1 MIAAQSWSD
10 GRVLTSPASMRKLTV
25 VSPVYNEERV
35 IVAFHEE
42 LRRALAGLAGWQCS
56 MLYVVDRGSDRSLDL
71 LRALAAA
78 DPGVS
83 VLALSSRFGQQAALL
98 AGLDHSDADA
108 VVMLDSD
115 LQHPPAVIP
124 ELVARHE
131 QGFDVVYTVRENDA
145 SLPLVKRWSA
155 RAFYGLVN
163 AVSETPIRQGAADFR
178 LLARPVVEVF
188 QKQIRER
195 TLFLRGLVNWV
206 GFRAS
211 AVRFRPG
218 ARGGGETKYPFG
230 RMVRFGLAGVVS
242 FTRAPLRAAGLAGLL
257 FLALGLAA
265 LALTLVRAVS
275 RQPIGASTLILAAIG
290 IVGGAQLVFTGVLG
304 EYLGAVLD
312 EVRAR
317 PHYIVEE
324 RINLPPGTGPAL

>member
-1 MIAAQSWSD
+1 
-10 GRVLTSPASMRKLTV
+10 MRQLTV

-35 IVAFHEE
+35 IPAFHEE
-42 LRRALAGLAGWQCS
+42 LRRVLAGLAGWECS
-56 MLYVVDRGSDRSLDL
+56 VLYVVDRGSDRSLDL

-78 DPGVS
+78 DPAVS
-83 VLALSSRFGQQAALL
+83 VLALSSHFGQQAALL

-115 LQHPPAVIP
+115 QQHPPAVIP

-131 QGFDVVYTVRENDA
+131 QGFDVVYTVRESDA

-163 AVSETPIRQGAADFR
+163 AISETPIHRGAADFR

-188 QKQIRER
+188 QQQVRER

-211 AVRFRPG
+211 GVRFRPG

-230 RMVRFGLAGVVS
+230 RMLRFGLAGVVS
-242 FTRAPLRAAGLAGLL
+242 FSRAPLRAAGLVGLVV
-257 FLALGLAA
+257 LALGLAA
-265 LALTLVRAVS
+265 LALGLARALGGH
-275 RQPIGASTLILAAIG
+275 PIGDRSLVLAAVG

-324 RINLPPGTGPAL
+324 RINLPPRSGHAL

>member
-1 MIAAQSWSD
+1 
-10 GRVLTSPASMRKLTV
+10 MRKLTV

-42 LRRALAGLAGWQCS
+42 LRRALAGLAGWECS
-56 MLYVVDRGSDRSLDL
+56 VFYVVDRGSDRSLDL
-71 LRALAAA
+71 LRALVAA
-78 DPGVS
+78 DPAVS

-124 ELVARHE
+124 DLVARHE

-145 SLPLVKRWSA
+145 SLPFVKRVSA
-155 RAFYGLVN
+155 RAFYAFVN
-163 AVSETPIRQGAADFR
+163 AISETPIRQGAADFR

-188 QKQIRER
+188 QNELRER

-218 ARGGGETKYPFG
+218 VRGGGETKYPLG
-230 RMVRFGLAGVVS
+230 RMVRFGLGGVVS
-242 FTRAPLRAAGLAGLL
+242 FSRAPLRAAGLVGIVVLAFGVVA
-257 FLALGLAA
+257 FVLALFPLLRQEA
-265 LALTLVRAVS
+265 LSDRA
-275 RQPIGASTLILAAIG
+275 LILAAIG
-290 IVGGAQLVFTGVLG
+290 VVGGAQLVFTGVLG

-324 RINLPPGTGPAL
+324 RINLAARDSS

>member
-1 MIAAQSWSD
+1 
-10 GRVLTSPASMRKLTV
+10 MRKLTV

-35 IVAFHEE
+35 ILAFHEE
-42 LRRALAGLAGWQCS
+42 LRRALAGLPGWRS
-56 MLYVVDRGSDRSLDL
+56 SVLYVVDRGSDRSLEL
-71 LRALAAA
+71 LRTLAAA

-145 SLPLVKRWSA
+145 SLPLVKRLSA
-155 RAFYGLVN
+155 RVFYGLVN
-163 AVSETPIRQGAADFR
+163 AISDTPIRQGAADFR

-188 QKQIRER
+188 QKQVRER

-211 AVRFRPG
+211 AVRFKAG
-218 ARGGGETKYPFG
+218 ARRAGETKYPFG

-242 FTRAPLRAAGLAGLL
+242 FSRAPLRAAGLVGLVV
-257 FLALGLAA
+257 LALGLAA
-265 LALTLVRAVS
+265 LALALVRALS
-275 RQPIGASTLILAAIG
+275 EQPIGDRTLVLAAIG
-290 IVGGAQLVFTGVLG
+290 VVGGAQLVFTGVLG

-317 PHYIVEE
+317 PHYVVEE
-324 RINLPPGTGPAL
+324 RINLPPRP

>member
-1 MIAAQSWSD
+1 
-10 GRVLTSPASMRKLTV
+10 MRKLTV

-35 IVAFHEE
+35 ILAFHEE
-42 LRRALAGLAGWQCS
+42 LRRALAGLAGWECS
-56 MLYVVDRGSDRSLDL
+56 VLYVVDRGSDRSLEL

-145 SLPLVKRWSA
+145 SLPLVKRLSA
-155 RAFYGLVN
+155 RCFYGLVN
-163 AVSETPIRQGAADFR
+163 AISDTPIRQGAADFR

-188 QKQIRER
+188 QKQVRER

-211 AVRFRPG
+211 AVRFKAG
-218 ARGGGETKYPFG
+218 ARRAGETKYPFG

-242 FTRAPLRAAGLAGLL
+242 FSRAPLRAAGLVGLVV
-257 FLALGLAA
+257 LALGLAA
-265 LALTLVRAVS
+265 LALALVRALS
-275 RQPIGASTLILAAIG
+275 GQPIGDRALVLAAIG
-290 IVGGAQLVFTGVLG
+290 VVGGAQLVFTGVLG

-317 PHYIVEE
+317 PHYVVEE
-324 RINLPPGTGPAL
+324 RINLPPEAGPAL

>member
-1 MIAAQSWSD
+1 
-10 GRVLTSPASMRKLTV
+10 MRKLTV

-35 IVAFHEE
+35 ILAFHEE
-42 LRRALAGLAGWQCS
+42 LRRALAGLSGWDS
-56 MLYVVDRGSDRSLDL
+56 SVLYVVDRGSDRSLEL

-124 ELVARHE
+124 ELVARHA

-145 SLPLVKRWSA
+145 SLPLVKRLSA
-155 RAFYGLVN
+155 RLFYGLVN
-163 AVSETPIRQGAADFR
+163 AISDTPIRQGAADFR

-188 QKQIRER
+188 QKQLRER

-206 GFRAS
+206 GFRSS

-218 ARGGGETKYPFG
+218 ARRGGETKYPFG
-230 RMVRFGLAGVVS
+230 RMVRFGLSGVVS
-242 FTRAPLRAAGLAGLL
+242 FSRAPLRAAGLVG
-257 FLALGLAA
+257 FVVLALGLLAFA
-265 LALTLVRAVS
+265 LALVPLLRQQAVS
-275 RQPIGASTLILAAIG
+275 DRALILAAIG

-317 PHYIVEE
+317 PHYVVEE
-324 RINLPPGTGPAL
+324 RINLPPEVRPAR

>member
-1 MIAAQSWSD
+1 
-10 GRVLTSPASMRKLTV
+10 MRKLTV
-25 VSPVYNEERV
+25 ISPVYNEERV
-35 IVAFHEE
+35 ILAFHEE
-42 LRRALAGLAGWQCS
+42 LRRALAGLRGWES
-56 MLYVVDRGSDRSLDL
+56 SILYVVDRGGDRSLDL

-155 RAFYGLVN
+155 RLFYGLVN
-163 AVSETPIRQGAADFR
+163 AISDTPIRQGAADFR

-206 GFRAS
+206 GFRSS

-218 ARGGGETKYPFG
+218 ARGGGATKYPFG
-230 RMVRFGLAGVVS
+230 RMVRFGLSGVVS
-242 FTRAPLRAAGLAGLL
+242 FSRAPLRAAGLVG
-257 FLALGLAA
+257 FVVLALGLVAFA
-265 LALTLVRAVS
+265 LALVPLLGQQAVS
-275 RQPIGASTLILAAIG
+275 DRALILAAIG

-324 RINLPPGTGPAL
+324 RINLAPGARPAL

>member
-1 MIAAQSWSD
+1 MKT
-10 GRVLTSPASMRKLTV
+10 LLV
-25 VSPVYNEERV
+25 VSPVYNEEHV

-42 LRRALAGLAGWQCS
+42 LRRALAGLTGWKS
-56 MLYVVDRGSDRSLDL
+56 RVLYVVDRGSDRSLDL
-71 LRALAAA
+71 LRAIAAS
-78 DPGVS
+78 DPEVS

-124 ELVARHE
+124 ELLARHE
-131 QGFDVVYTVRENDA
+131 QGFDVVYTVRESDA
-145 SLPLVKRWSA
+145 SLPLVKRLSA

-163 AVSETPIRQGAADFR
+163 AISDTPIRQGAADFR

-188 QKQIRER
+188 QKQVRER
-195 TLFLRGLVNWV
+195 TLFLRGLVSWV

-218 ARGGGETKYPFG
+218 ARGGGETKYPLA
-230 RMVRFGLAGVVS
+230 RMVRFGLAGGVS
-242 FTRAPLRAAGLAGLL
+242 FSRFPLRAAGALGLVV
-257 FLALGLAA
+257 LALGLLA
-265 LALTLVRAVS
+265 LALAFV
-275 RQPIGASTLILAAIG
+275 GAASGQSVGHRLLFAALG
-290 IVGGAQLVFTGVLG
+290 LVGGAQLVFTGVLG

-324 RINLPPGTGPAL
+324 RINLPPAERDAS

>member
-1 MIAAQSWSD
+1 
-10 GRVLTSPASMRKLTV
+10 MRRLTV

-35 IVAFHEE
+35 ILAFHEE
-42 LRRALAGLAGWQCS
+42 LRRALAGLPGWECTV
-56 MLYVVDRGSDRSLDL
+56 LYVVDRGSDRSLDL

-78 DPGVS
+78 EPGVS

-98 AGLDHSDADA
+98 AGLDHCDADA

-131 QGFDVVYTVRENDA
+131 QGFDVVYTIREDGA
-145 SLPLVKRWSA
+145 EIPPVKRLTA
-155 RAFYGLVN
+155 AAFYRLLN
-163 AVSETPIRQGAADFR
+163 AISETPVYPGAADFR
-178 LLARPVVEVF
+178 LLSRRVVEVF
-188 QKQIRER
+188 QHQVRER

-206 GFRAS
+206 GFPSS

-230 RMVRFGLAGVVS
+230 RMVRFGLGGVVS
-242 FTRAPLRAAGLAGLL
+242 FSRAPLRAAGLVGLVV
-257 FLALGLAA
+257 LALGLSA
-265 LALTLVRAVS
+265 LALALVRAVS
-275 RQPIGASTLILAAIG
+275 GHSLGKNTLILAAIG
-290 IVGGAQLVFTGVLG
+290 VVGGAQLVFTGVLG

-317 PHYIVEE
+317 PHYVVEE
-324 RINLPPGTGPAL
+324 RINLPLGSGPAL

>member
-1 MIAAQSWSD
+1 
-10 GRVLTSPASMRKLTV
+10 MRKLTV

-35 IVAFHEE
+35 ILAFHEE
-42 LRRALAGLAGWQCS
+42 LRRALAGLAGWECS
-56 MLYVVDRGSDRSLDL
+56 VLYVVDRGSDRSLDL

-78 DPGVS
+78 EPAVS

-115 LQHPPAVIP
+115 LQHPPSVIP

-131 QGFDVVYTVRENDA
+131 QGFDVVYTVREDGA
-145 SLPLVKRWSA
+145 EIPPVKRWSA

-163 AVSETPIRQGAADFR
+163 AISETPIHRGAADFR

-188 QKQIRER
+188 RKQVRER

-206 GFRAS
+206 GFRSS

-242 FTRAPLRAAGLAGLL
+242 FSRAPLRAAGLVGLVVVGL
-257 FLALGLAA
+257 GLVAFVLAL
-265 LALTLVRAVS
+265 VPAVS
-275 RQPIGASTLILAAIG
+275 GHSIGRNALILAAIG

-317 PHYIVEE
+317 PHYVVEE
-324 RINLPPGTGPAL
+324 RINLEAPERSGL

>member
-1 MIAAQSWSD
+1 LKS
-10 GRVLTSPASMRKLTV
+10 LLV
-25 VSPVYNEERV
+25 VCPVYNEEPV
-35 IVAFHEE
+35 ILDLHEE
-42 LRRALAGLAGWQCS
+42 LRRALAGLAGWS
-56 MLYVVDRGSDRSLDL
+56 WRVLYVVDRSTDRSLDL
-71 LRALAAA
+71 LRALAGA
-78 DPGVS
+78 DPAVC
-83 VLALSSRFGQQAALL
+83 VLSLSSRFGQQAALL

-131 QGFDVVYTVRENDA
+131 QGFDVVYTVRERDG
-145 SLPLVKRWSA
+145 SIPPLKRWSA
-155 RAFYGLVN
+155 RVFYALLN
-163 AVSETPIRQGAADFR
+163 AVSDTPIRQGAADFR

-188 QKQIRER
+188 QKQVRER

-218 ARGGGETKYPFG
+218 ARRGGSTKYPMG
-230 RMVRFGLAGVVS
+230 RMLRFALTGLVS
-242 FTRAPLRAAGLAGLL
+242 FSRFPLRAAAATGLLLMLAGAVAGVLV
-257 FLALGLAA
+257 LAGVYEGAA
-265 LALTLVRAVS
+265 AERAF
-275 RQPIGASTLILAAIG
+275 ILAAVFL
-290 IVGGAQLVFTGVLG
+290 VGGIQLLFTGVLG

-312 EVRAR
+312 EARAR

-324 RINLPPGTGPAL
+324 RINL

>member
-1 MIAAQSWSD
+1 VATKT
-10 GRVLTSPASMRKLTV
+10 LLV

-42 LRRALAGLAGWQCS
+42 LMRALAPLPGWS
-56 MLYVVDRGSDRSLDL
+56 ASVLYVVDRGSDRSLDL
-71 LRALAAA
+71 LRALAAT
-78 DPGVS
+78 DPAVS

-98 AGLDHSDADA
+98 AGLDHADADA

-115 LQHPPAVIP
+115 LQHPPSVIP

-131 QGFDVVYTVRENDA
+131 QGFDVVYTVRESEA
-145 SLPLVKRWSA
+145 SLPLVKRLSA
-155 RAFYGLVN
+155 RVFYRLVN
-163 AVSETPIRQGAADFR
+163 AISDTPIRQGAADFR

-188 QKQIRER
+188 QSRLRER

-218 ARGGGETKYPFG
+218 VRGGGETKYPLA
-230 RMVRFGLAGVVS
+230 RMIRFGLTGVVS
-242 FTRAPLRAAGLAGLL
+242 FSRFPLRAAGLVGLL
-257 FLALGLAA
+257 VVALGLAA
-265 LALTLVRAVS
+265 LTLSLVRA
-275 RQPIGASTLILAAIG
+275 IGGRPWGDSLLLAAIG
-290 IVGGAQLVFTGVLG
+290 LVGGAQLVFTGVLG

-312 EVRAR
+312 EARAR

-324 RINLPPGTGPAL
+324 RINLAARDSS

>member
-1 MIAAQSWSD
+1 
-10 GRVLTSPASMRKLTV
+10 MRKLTV

-35 IVAFHEE
+35 ILAFHEE
-42 LRRALAGLAGWQCS
+42 LRRALAGLASWKS
-56 MLYVVDRGSDRSLDL
+56 SVLYVVDRGSDRSLEL

-131 QGFDVVYTVRENDA
+131 QGFDVVYTVRESDA
-145 SLPLVKRWSA
+145 SLPLVKRLSA
-155 RAFYGLVN
+155 RVFYGLVN
-163 AVSETPIRQGAADFR
+163 AISDTPIRQGAADFR

-188 QKQIRER
+188 QKQLRER

-211 AVRFRPG
+211 AVRFKAG
-218 ARGGGETKYPFG
+218 ARRAGETKYPFG

-242 FTRAPLRAAGLAGLL
+242 FSRAPLRAAGLVGLVV
-257 FLALGLAA
+257 LALGLAA
-265 LALTLVRAVS
+265 LALALERALS
-275 RQPIGASTLILAAIG
+275 GQPIGDRGLIVAAIG

-317 PHYIVEE
+317 PHYVVEE
-324 RINLPPGTGPAL
+324 RINLPPRP

>member
-1 MIAAQSWSD
+1 
-10 GRVLTSPASMRKLTV
+10 MRKLMV

-35 IVAFHEE
+35 ILAFHEE
-42 LRRALAGLAGWQCS
+42 LRRALAGLSGWDS
-56 MLYVVDRGSDRSLDL
+56 SVLYVVDRGSDRSLDL

-131 QGFDVVYTVRENDA
+131 QGFDVVYTVREDGA
-145 SLPLVKRWSA
+145 EIPPLKRLSA
-155 RAFYGLVN
+155 RAFYRLLN
-163 AVSETPIRQGAADFR
+163 AISETPVYPGAADFR
-178 LLARPVVEVF
+178 LLSRRVVEVF
-188 QKQIRER
+188 QGRVRER

-206 GFRAS
+206 GFRAC

-230 RMVRFGLAGVVS
+230 RMVRFGLGGIVS
-242 FTRAPLRAAGLAGLL
+242 LSRAPLRAAGLAGLVV
-257 FLALGLAA
+257 LALGLVA
-265 LALTLVRAVS
+265 LALALARAVGG
-275 RQPIGASTLILAAIG
+275 QPIGDRTLILAAIG
-290 IVGGAQLVFTGVLG
+290 VVGGAQLVFTGVLG
-304 EYLGAVLD
+304 EYLGTVLD

-317 PHYIVEE
+317 PHYVVEE
-324 RINLPPGTGPAL
+324 RINLPPGAGPAR